1 MYKMKILILPILLIS
16 STIVSAQY
24 NELVLK
30 KNGWTKSRY
39 REGSVI
45 TIETKLGM
53 NYTGPVYLIQKDSV
67 YFSGSAIAISD
78 IAAVRKKPYR
88 KKPFI
93 PYSKEMF
100 LYANGGI
107 PLFVA
112 GLVISG
118 QSLSSAIAA
127 GFAIVYLPV
136 LIYNA
141 QRLLFS
147 GSKVYNIGNRY
158 QLHVLDFFTPENV
171 PFNKQ

>member
-1 MYKMKILILPILLIS
+1 MKLLLLSILLIS
-16 STIVSAQY
+16 TLLVSAQY

-30 KNGWTKSRY
+30 KNGWPKSRY
-39 REGSVI
+39 REGSNI

-53 NYTGPVYLIQKDSV
+53 NYTGTIYLIQKDSI
-67 YFSGSAIAISD
+67 YFDGSGIAVSD
-78 IAAVRKKPYR
+78 IVAVRKKPYR

-93 PYSKEMF
+93 PYSKDMF
-100 LYANGGI
+100 LYANAGI

-112 GLVISG
+112 GLAISG
-118 QSLSSAIAA
+118 QSLSSSIVA

-147 GSKVYNIGNRY
+147 GSKVYNIGDTY
-158 QLHVLDFFTPENV
+158 QLQVLDFFTSENV
-171 PFNKQ
+171 PLNKQ